1 MRKTHAALL
10 AATAALAALT
20 GCQYAQGPAGT
31 VTHRDD
37 TYWSATKQW
46 TYELTVRKPDGTETE
61 FRVTRDHY
69 KACQVRSA
77 YPSCTGVR

>member
-1 MRKTHAALL
+1 MRKPVALL
-10 AATAALAALT
+10 ASMTAALALT
-20 GCQYAQGPAGT
+20 ACQYAQGPAGT

-61 FRVTRDHY
+61 FRVTRDNY
-69 KACQVRSA
+69 KACPDGSA
-77 YPSCTGVR
+77 YPSCTEGH